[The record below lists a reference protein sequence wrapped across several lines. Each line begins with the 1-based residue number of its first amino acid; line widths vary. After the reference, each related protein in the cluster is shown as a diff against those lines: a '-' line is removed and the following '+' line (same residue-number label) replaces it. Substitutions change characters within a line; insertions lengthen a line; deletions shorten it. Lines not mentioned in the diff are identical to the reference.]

1 MITLLGVVLGLA
13 ILVAG
18 GTALVYGAS
27 QTATRMGL
35 SPMIVGLTVVSVG
48 TSAPELVVN
57 IAGAM
62 RDETDLAFGNVVGS
76 NIANIGL
83 VLGLAA
89 IARPIALQGQAVL
102 REVPLLLLVTT
113 ILTIIALDNPI
124 DHLPGMISR
133 SDSLVMLALISIFIY
148 FIVIDF
154 FRSRQQGAFA
164 TQILESPMVIPDMQR
179 RMSWKL
185 IFLILLGSALL
196 YLGAE
201 ITVRNSVSFASQ
213 LGLSAAVVGLFIVG
227 VGTSVPEL
235 VTSVFAALRGQWDLA
250 LGNIIGSNL
259 FNILFILPITGLI
272 HPIEVPDGGVTDL
285 VVSWLFAAALIPIFF
300 HGKARLGRFWGIVLV
315 LAYVAYAA
323 TRSLSAGA

>member
-1 MITLLGVVLGLA
+1 MISILGVVLGLI

-18 GTALVYGAS
+18 GAALVYGAS
-27 QTATRMGL
+27 QAATRMGV
-35 SPMIVGLTVVSVG
+35 SPMIVGLTVVSIG
-48 TSAPELVVN
+48 TSAPELIINVT
-57 IAGAM
+57 GAL
-62 RDETDLAFGNVVGS
+62 RGETGLAFGNVVGS

-89 IARPIALQGQAVL
+89 IVRPIALQGQAVL
-102 REVPLLLLVTT
+102 REVPLLLLATT
-113 ILTIIALDNPI
+113 ILTIIAMDSPI
-124 DHLPGMISR
+124 DHLPAMISR

-154 FRSRQQGAFA
+154 FRSRQQGVFA
-164 TQILESPMVIPDMQR
+164 TQILESPIVIPDMQE

-201 ITVRNSVSFASQ
+201 ITVRNCVSFASQ
-213 LGLSAAVVGLFIVG
+213 LGISTAVVGLLVVG

-235 VTSVFAALRGQWDLA
+235 VASVIAALRGQSDLA
-250 LGNIIGSNL
+250 LGNIVGSNL
-259 FNILFILPITGLI
+259 FNILFILPTTGLI
-272 HPIEVPDGGVTDL
+272 HVIEVPDGGVSDL

-300 HGKARLGRFWGIVLV
+300 REKARLGRRWGIVLV
-315 LAYVAYAA
+315 LAYIAYAG
-323 TRSLSAGA
+323 TRGWSAGA